1 MITRWIPV
9 NEKLPEEEQAVFV
22 TYYVVNN
29 RNRRYVMESYLMPG
43 GKWYDPYRTFRVP
56 GTFIRIIAWMPLP
69 EAYDGIIPIS

>member
-29 RNRRYVMESYLMPG
+29 RSKRLVMESYLMPG
-43 GKWYDPYRTFRVP
+43 GKWNDPYRAFRVS

-69 EAYDGIIPIS
+69 NPYDGVLPIN

>member
-29 RNRRYVMESYLMPG
+29 RNRRYVMESYLVPG

-56 GTFIRIIAWMPLP
+56 GAFIRIIAWMAMP
-69 EAYDGIIPIS
+69 EPYDGIIPIN

>member
-43 GKWYDPYRTFRVP
+43 S
-56 GTFIRIIAWMPLP
+56 FIRIIAWMPLP
-69 EAYDGIIPIS
+69 DPYDGILPIN

>member
-29 RNRRYVMESYLMPG
+29 RNKRYVMESYLMPG
-43 GKWYDPYRTFRVP
+43 GKWYDPYRLLR
-56 GTFIRIIAWMPLP
+56 G
-69 EAYDGIIPIS
+69 SS